1 MISLQ
6 LLHAYTLHKFAILL
20 WPYLE
25 NMGYTHVMRMDD
37 DSYIHS
43 KIEYN
48 IFDHM
53 RTHGRRYGFRQ
64 PVRDSAVGKGYD
76 AVGVC
81 DLRPL
86 IAIVVFCI
94 YLAWSNSVLFV

>member
-1 MISLQ
+1 
-6 LLHAYTLHKFAILL
+6 
-20 WPYLE
+20 
-25 NMGYTHVMRMDD
+25 MGYTHVMRLDD

-48 IFDHM
+48 MFDHM
-53 RTHGRRYGFRQ
+53 RTHGRKYGFRQ

-81 DLRPL
+81 SLSNGHASFTAFILRG
-86 IAIVVFCI
+86 
-94 YLAWSNSVLFV
+94 

>member
-1 MISLQ
+1 
-6 LLHAYTLHKFAILL
+6 
-20 WPYLE
+20 
-25 NMGYTHVMRMDD
+25 MRMDD

-86 IAIVVFCI
+86 IAIVVFCF
-94 YLAWSNSVLFV
+94 YLAWSNSFLCSQGILGTASKCHYTRKD